1 MVTRRDRLNVVDSS
15 AWLAYLADEAG
26 AEAFSAAIED
36 TDHLVVPVVC
46 ILEVF
51 KIVAR
56 QRGDGDALQA
66 VALMQ
71 QAKVIDLDAN
81 LALIAA
87 KAAIDHNLPLAD
99 SMVYATA
106 MLVEGV
112 VWTQDDD
119 FEDLP
124 DVRYYPKRKRS

>member
-1 MVTRRDRLNVVDSS
+1 MVTRRERLNVVDSS

-26 AEAFSAAIED
+26 AEHFSAAIQD
-36 TDHLVVPVVC
+36 TNHLVVPVVC

-71 QAKVIDLDAN
+71 QAKVIDLDAS

-99 SMVYATA
+99 SIVYATA

-119 FEDLP
+119 FEELP
-124 DVRYYPKRKRS
+124 DVKFFPKKKR

>member
-1 MVTRRDRLNVVDSS
+1 MVTRRERLNVVDSS

-26 AEAFSAAIED
+26 AEHFSAAIQD
-36 TDHLVVPVVC
+36 TNHLVVPVVC

-66 VALMQ
+66 AALMQ
-71 QAKVIDLDAN
+71 QARVIDLDSS

>member
-1 MVTRRDRLNVVDSS
+1 MVTRRERLNVVDSS

-26 AEAFSAAIED
+26 AEHFITAIED

-81 LALIAA
+81 LALIAG
-87 KAAIDHNLPLAD
+87 KAVIDHNLPLAD

>member
-1 MVTRRDRLNVVDSS
+1 MVTRRERLNVVDSS

-26 AEAFSAAIED
+26 AEHFITAIED

-81 LALIAA
+81 LALIAG

>member
-1 MVTRRDRLNVVDSS
+1 MVTRRERLNVVDSS

-26 AEAFSAAIED
+26 AEHFSTAIED

-81 LALIAA
+81 LALIAG

-119 FEDLP
+119 LEDLP

>member
-1 MVTRRDRLNVVDSS
+1 
-15 AWLAYLADEAG
+15 
-26 AEAFSAAIED
+26 
-36 TDHLVVPVVC
+36 
-46 ILEVF
+46 
-51 KIVAR
+51 
-56 QRGDGDALQA
+56 
-66 VALMQ
+66 MQ
-71 QAKVIDLDAN
+71 QARVIDLDSS

-124 DVRYYPKRKRS
+124 DVRYYPRRKRS

>member
-1 MVTRRDRLNVVDSS
+1 MVTRRERLNVVDSS

-26 AEAFSAAIED
+26 AEHFSAAIED

-119 FEDLP
+119 LEDLP

>member
-1 MVTRRDRLNVVDSS
+1 MVTRRERLNVVDSS

-26 AEAFSAAIED
+26 AEHFSAAIED

-81 LALIAA
+81 LALIAG

>member
-1 MVTRRDRLNVVDSS
+1 MVTRRVRLNVVDSS

-26 AEAFSAAIED
+26 ADHFSVAIED

-81 LALIAA
+81 LALIAG

>member
-1 MVTRRDRLNVVDSS
+1 MRLNVVDSS

-26 AEAFSAAIED
+26 AEHFSTAIED

-81 LALIAA
+81 LALIAG